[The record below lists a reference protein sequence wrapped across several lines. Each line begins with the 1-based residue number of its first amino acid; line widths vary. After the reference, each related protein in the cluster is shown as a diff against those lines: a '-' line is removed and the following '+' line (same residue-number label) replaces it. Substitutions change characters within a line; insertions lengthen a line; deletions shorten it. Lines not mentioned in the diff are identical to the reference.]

1 MADTLGEPRTGV
13 ALLDIARRLT
23 GVTDITGALGAVAGD
38 IAALIPFTHCDICLL
53 DRPGWVVSHEVGIRT
68 RWSRASGRIDH
79 APIRDLLLGQCE
91 VMLTEDATQDPRY
104 TFPGATCE
112 PILNHKLRAR
122 VNVLMR
128 VRGEIIGTLNLSHST
143 RGLYDAQTVALAQ
156 QIADVLSPWF
166 HILHR
171 SDRARRLPRSATGDE
186 GLRRGALELTRAL
199 EAERQRVGMD
209 LHDQTLA
216 DLSRLLR
223 EATGDRPLPRDVLA
237 SRLRQT
243 IDDLR
248 RIIDTAVP
256 TLLELFGFAHAV
268 RVHLERA
275 SGESGAQLEVDDLTD
290 GVPDAL
296 DPTVRT
302 ALFHITQEA
311 INNATRHAGASR
323 ITVTVE
329 HPAPALL
336 TITVRDDGCGIP
348 AAPARQSG
356 LMHMRTRARLIS
368 AGLDIEAD
376 HGTVV
381 RVTLRTGL

>member
-1 MADTLGEPRTGV
+1 MPDTHHPQRADSVLLTIAERLTGMTDITAALEAV
-13 ALLDIARRLT
+13 ADDIAR
-23 GVTDITGALGAVAGD
+23 
-38 IAALIPFTHCDICLL
+38 LIPFTHCDICML

-68 RWSRASGRIDH
+68 RWSRASSRIDN
-79 APIRDLLLGQCE
+79 APIRDLLLGRCE
-91 VMLTEDATQDPRY
+91 DMLTDDATQDPRY
-104 TFPGATCE
+104 TFDGATCE
-112 PILNHKLRAR
+112 PILNHRLRSR
-122 VNVLMR
+122 VNVLLK
-128 VRGEIIGTLNLSHST
+128 VKGKTVGTLNLSHSDL
-143 RGLYDAQTVALAQ
+143 GLYDADTVTLARR
-156 QIADVLSPWF
+156 IAAVLAPWF

-171 SDRARRLPRSATGDE
+171 ADRTRRASGSSDE
-186 GLRRGALELTRAL
+186 GLRRGALELTQAM
-199 EAERQRVGMD
+199 EQERQRIGMG

-223 EATGDRPLPRDVLA
+223 EVTGDTPLPREQLA
-237 SRLRQT
+237 DRLRET

-275 SGESGAQLEVDDLTD
+275 ADAGTTLDVTDLTE
-290 GVPDAL
+290 GGPDRL

-311 INNATRHAGASR
+311 INNATRHAGASAISVVVDR
-323 ITVTVE
+323 RSPNALTVT
-329 HPAPALL
+329 
-336 TITVRDDGCGIP
+336 IRDDGCGIP
-348 AAPARQSG
+348 ATPARQSG

-368 AGLDIEAD
+368 ADLDIRAD

-381 RVTLRTGL
+381 RVTLRASA